1 MKTVIA
7 LIVFQFA
14 FLAPAIN
21 ASEIIHGR
29 APTEFVE
36 NGEAVSLEVI
46 IFKPLNL
53 GPFPTLVF
61 NHGSTGSGANPA
73 YFKRSYIASSLA
85 FFFNERG
92 WLVAFPQRR
101 GRGKSDGIYDEGLEP
116 NRSGYSC
123 TSEIALRGFER
134 ALQDL
139 EAVVKYLKGRSD
151 INSRRMLMG
160 GQSRGGLLSIVF
172 AGDHPEHFN
181 AVINFVGGWVGQRC
195 SEIEIINTNTFKRGA
210 GFRRPTL
217 WLYGENDSC
226 YGLDH
231 SQKNFDAFIAAG
243 GQGSFLTYSVG
254 TSKDGHQLI
263 YKPNLWREAVDSFIE
278 NLKIVPNKANT
289 ADAKKPRG

>member
-1 MKTVIA
+1 MKIVIA
-7 LIVFQFA
+7 IIVFQFA
-14 FLAPAIN
+14 FLISAIN
-21 ASEIIHGR
+21 ASEIIYGR

-36 NGEAVSLEVI
+36 NGKAVSLEVI
-46 IFKPLNL
+46 IFKPLGP

-73 YFKRSYIASSLA
+73 YFKRSYTATSLA

-101 GRGKSDGIYDEGLEP
+101 GRGKSDGQYDEGLKP

-123 TSEIALRGFER
+123 TPEIALRGLER

-139 EAVVKYLKGRSD
+139 ETVLKYLMGRSD
-151 INSRRMLMG
+151 VDSKRMLIG
-160 GQSRGGLLSIVF
+160 GQSRGGILAVVF

-195 SEIEIINTNTFKRGA
+195 SEIETINTNTFKRGA

-226 YGLDH
+226 YGLAH
-231 SQKNFDAFIAAG
+231 SRKNFDAFIAAG
-243 GQGSFLTYSVG
+243 GQGTFLTYSVG
-254 TSKDGHQLI
+254 TLMDGHQLI
-263 YKPNLWREAVDSFIE
+263 YKPNLWREAVDSFIV
-278 NLKIVPNKANT
+278 NLEIVPNKTNT
-289 ADAKKPRG
+289 ADAKKPRD